1 MKPPLQAL
9 LIAPGDG
16 MIADIITG
24 SQNGSL
30 REGHRDY
37 KVGQPIILCCHLANF
52 AVMADVTEVKH
63 TFIKDL
69 TDDDVRPAGFHFYE
83 EVFHR
88 LRKFYPNLNL
98 DSPITVIR
106 WANVRGAIAGG

>member
-63 TFIKDL
+63 TVIKDL
-69 TDDDVRPAGFHFYE
+69 TTYDIYPAGFDCLE
-83 EVFHR
+83 EILPR
-88 LRKFYPNLNL
+88 LRQFYPKLTAN
-98 DSPITVIR
+98 SPITVIR
-106 WANVRGAIAGG
+106 WVNVRGAIAGG